1 MEERDI
7 DRGDKARISYKTEIE
22 SFMPLEPILPSN
34 RHIYLEREIDEEDLK
49 ERYKK
54 AYEGIKL

>member
-1 MEERDI
+1 ME
-7 DRGDKARISYKTEIE
+7 KASEIEYKTRIE
-22 SFMPLEPILPSN
+22 CFMPLEPILPSN